1 MKLITGNK
9 TKSNLPFQMALY
21 VNLWLFPIWLMI
33 GIINL
38 DAKYNSLTNIYKFV
52 TLAVFLIFL
61 ISESLK
67 LYLGY
72 LGNLGGK
79 VIIFYTYY
87 DF

>member
-38 DAKYNSLTNIYKFV
+38 DAKVNTML
-52 TLAVFLIFL
+52 LIA
-61 ISESLK
+61 I
-67 LYLGY
+67 
-72 LGNLGGK
+72 
-79 VIIFYTYY
+79 
-87 DF
+87 